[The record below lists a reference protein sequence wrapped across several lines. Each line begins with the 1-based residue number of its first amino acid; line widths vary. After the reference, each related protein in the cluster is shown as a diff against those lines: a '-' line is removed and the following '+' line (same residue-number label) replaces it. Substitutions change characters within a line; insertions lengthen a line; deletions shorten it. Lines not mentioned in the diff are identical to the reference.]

1 MWDYVRLAIAAL
13 LILTGVVITITAL
26 IGNFKYKFVLNRM
39 HAAASIDTLGL
50 FFVVLGLVV
59 LKGFTTET
67 GAFDVTSLKL
77 IFVVLFLWISSPVA
91 SHLIAKIIYMTDP
104 NTDKETVE
112 IDVDEHGGANNNG

>member
-39 HAAASIDTLGL
+39 YAAALIDTLGL